1 MCQFG
6 LYLVLSYYTYQMK
19 IVLTKIS
26 SGSLQEYLSKMKII
40 TSVVVVY
47 LITLIVSY
55 TMEIIEKVEIVN
67 RDFN

>member
-1 MCQFG
+1 M
-6 LYLVLSYYTYQMK
+6 
-19 IVLTKIS
+19 
-26 SGSLQEYLSKMKII
+26 QEYLSKMKII